1 MSFSDY
7 RMAAAWMEERQAQAR
22 CQAERDAMRR
32 QAEQVGQVQQW
43 WLSRQGCK
51 LLCTMGAY
59 LVLLGRRLQAH
70 ALPQA
75 LPLNNNVSKTG

>member
-7 RMAAAWMEERQAQAR
+7 RMAAAWMEEKQIQAR
-22 CQAERDAMRR
+22 RQAERDALRR
-32 QAEQVGQVQQW
+32 LAGQTGQRPRG

-51 LLCTMGAY
+51 LLCTVGAY

-75 LPLNNNVSKTG
+75 LPLNGNMSETG

>member
-7 RMAAAWMEERQAQAR
+7 RMAAAWMEERQTQAR
-22 CQAERDAMRR
+22 RQAERDALRR
-32 QAEQVGQVQQW
+32 QAEQAGRWQRG
-43 WLSRQGCK
+43 WLPRQGRK

-59 LVLLGRRLQAH
+59 LVLLGRRLQAR

-75 LPLNNNVSKTG
+75 LPMNGNMSETR